1 MGAVYDVA
9 GWHRRLG
16 ILTDQ
21 IIISGDLSEN
31 PAEAAKQV
39 DHWERVG
46 ITHVLDTRSEWSDKD
61 LVADLSP
68 GIVYG
73 WIPTDDYGEPQ
84 PDTWFDD
91 GVAFATEA
99 LVEPDAVV
107 LVHCHMGINR
117 GPSMAYRI
125 LLELGWDPIEALD
138 AIRNARPIADIAY
151 AGDALNHFHR
161 RGDVPPDFRRED
173 LDRFDAWRRGYST
186 SGLHRMKSTHREPG
200 SDAGP
205 DETRG
210 S

>member
-1 MGAVYDVA
+1 MYDVT
-9 GWHRRLG
+9 GWHRRLCL
-16 ILTDQ
+16 LTDQ
-21 IIISGDLSEN
+21 IIISGDLSED
-31 PAEAAKQV
+31 PAVAVEQI

-46 ITHVLDTRSEWSDKD
+46 ITHVLDTRSEWSDED

-73 WIPTDDYGEPQ
+73 WIPTDDYGGPQ
-84 PDTWFDD
+84 PDMWFDD
-91 GVAFATEA
+91 GVAFAVEA
-99 LVEPDAVV
+99 LIEPDTVV

-138 AIRNARPIADIAY
+138 AIRKARPIADIAY

-161 RGDVPPDFRRED
+161 SGDVPQDLRDED
-173 LDRFDAWRRGYST
+173 LGRFEAWRRGYSAT
-186 SGLHRMKSTHREPG
+186 GLHRMRSAQGEPI
-200 SDAGP
+200 SDAEP
-205 DETRG
+205 SETEG